1 MSLSLHLLKHR
12 KCSKV
17 FASLREDGIS
27 KADVARELLIQP
39 EELDE
44 LTFGLMLNA
53 LNGKSQAPTAPK
65 AKPNLHLVK

>member
-1 MSLSLHLLKHR
+1 MLK
-12 KCSKV
+12 KV

-44 LTFGLMLNA
+44 LTFGLMLNV
-53 LNGKSQAPTAPK
+53 LSGRSHGNISHNKRPSLK
-65 AKPNLHLVK
+65 LVT